1 MSKQPA
7 FNPKLDFA
15 IERFI
20 DAPTRLV
27 WEALTK
33 PEHLKEWYMPK
44 AWGRV
49 SRAELDLRP
58 GGIIRIDIAVGDG
71 REVPNVG
78 CVLEVVP
85 MERLVWTSM
94 LFPGYRPAVFDDIP
108 ITAIMTMEAAGSGTR
123 YVFTALHRDEGDFK
137 TNKES
142 GFYQGSEIAV
152 DQLVEHV
159 IGMKGAA
166 PAKASR

>member
-1 MSKQPA
+1 MSKQFT

-49 SRAELDLRP
+49 SR
-58 GGIIRIDIAVGDG
+58 
-71 REVPNVG
+71 
-78 CVLEVVP
+78 
-85 MERLVWTSM
+85 
-94 LFPGYRPAVFDDIP
+94 
-108 ITAIMTMEAAGSGTR
+108 
-123 YVFTALHRDEGDFK
+123 
-137 TNKES
+137 
-142 GFYQGSEIAV
+142 SEIAR
-152 DQLVEHV
+152 
-159 IGMKGAA
+159 A
-166 PAKASR
+166 PDARARTSR